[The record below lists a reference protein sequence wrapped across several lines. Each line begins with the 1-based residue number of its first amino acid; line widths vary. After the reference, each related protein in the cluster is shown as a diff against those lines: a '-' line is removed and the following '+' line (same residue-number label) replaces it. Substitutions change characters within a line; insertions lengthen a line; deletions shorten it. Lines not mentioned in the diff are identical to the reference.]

1 MDNTPFLERL
11 RNANRKRQKE
21 WDPDQKLNVLFHA
34 LEHVCEAGELGN
46 KVKKLYRNNIGIQ
59 GSSVDVKEIEEEIAD
74 VLITLSK
81 LSDMLDIDLEKVTIE
96 KFNSTSEKQ
105 GFSIKL

>member
-1 MDNTPFLERL
+1 MDNTPFLDRL

-21 WDPDQKLNVLFHA
+21 WDPDQKLNVLFHT
-34 LEHVCEAGELGN
+34 LEHVCEAGELVN
-46 KVKKLYRNNIGIQ
+46 KVKKLYRNNLGIQ
-59 GSSVDVKEIEEEIAD
+59 GSSVDVREIAD